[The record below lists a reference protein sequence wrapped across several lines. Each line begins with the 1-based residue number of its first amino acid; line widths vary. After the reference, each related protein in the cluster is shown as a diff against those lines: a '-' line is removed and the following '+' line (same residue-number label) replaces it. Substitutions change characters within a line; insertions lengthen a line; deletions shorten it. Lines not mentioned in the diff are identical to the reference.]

1 MTGESPADFQA
12 RLSEWLLAR
21 YGLELR
27 VLGSGSLDD
36 AVGVRCRE
44 LGLAVRGEYAA
55 RWAADAVEREALLDR
70 LLVGETWFF
79 REWPAFEAL
88 TAWVTP
94 RAGEFTA
101 RTPLRVLTLPC
112 ATGEEAWSIAAV
124 LHEAGLDARRV
135 TIDAMDISPSAIQTA
150 REGLYPQRKLRS
162 QPLERWAGL
171 LCPEAGSLMR
181 VDPRLRGM
189 VHFTEANAMNADFL
203 LKRDPYHAIFCRNML
218 IYMSEAARRHIC
230 GTLAR
235 CLKPGGLLFLGHA
248 EIPPTGLG
256 LTRTPFDGAFAWTH
270 EAAAPRL
277 TPPTAPAKSAIPAP
291 APRPVSKPSLPLL
304 GTSRMEPP
312 KLPNAMDARPA
323 RSMTDSPPPPA
334 TRGTDLAPLRE
345 LANQGRYDEALK
357 LLNAAEASQSLDPD
371 LHALAGVVL
380 SAVGQA
386 GEAEKRLRRALFLR
400 PNHPECLAH
409 LALLLE
415 KNGDADGAARLRTRL
430 AAEDSGAPT

>member
-1 MTGESPADFQA
+1 MTGASPADFHA
-12 RLSEWLLAR
+12 RLSDWLLAQ

-44 LGLAVRGEYAA
+44 LGLAARDEYAA

-88 TAWVTP
+88 AAWVTP

-171 LCPEAGSLMR
+171 LCPEAGALMR
-181 VDPRLRGM
+181 VDQRLRGM

-203 LKRDPYHAIFCRNML
+203 LKRHPYHAIFCRNML

-230 GTLAR
+230 GTLGR

-256 LTRTPFDGAFAWTH
+256 LVRTPFDGAFAWTH
-270 EAAAPRL
+270 EATAPRL
-277 TPPTAPAKSAIPAP
+277 MPPAAPVKSATPAR
-291 APRPVSKPSLPLL
+291 RPVSKPSIPLL
-304 GTSRMEPP
+304 GSPRMEP
-312 KLPNAMDARPA
+312 ARLSNVADVGPA
-323 RSMTDSPPPPA
+323 RSVAESSPPPA
-334 TRGTDLAPLRE
+334 ARGADLAPLRE
-345 LANQGRYDEALK
+345 LANQGRYDEALN

-380 SAVGQA
+380 SAMGQA

-430 AAEDSGAPT
+430 AAEDSGAST

>member
-1 MTGESPADFQA
+1 
-12 RLSEWLLAR
+12 
-21 YGLELR
+21 
-27 VLGSGSLDD
+27 
-36 AVGVRCRE
+36 
-44 LGLAVRGEYAA
+44 
-55 RWAADAVEREALLDR
+55 
-70 LLVGETWFF
+70 
-79 REWPAFEAL
+79 
-88 TAWVTP
+88 
-94 RAGEFTA
+94 
-101 RTPLRVLTLPC
+101 
-112 ATGEEAWSIAAV
+112 
-124 LHEAGLDARRV
+124 
-135 TIDAMDISPSAIQTA
+135 MDISPSAIQTA

-171 LCPEAGSLMR
+171 LCPEAGALMR

-218 IYMSEAARRHIC
+218 IYMSEEARRHIC
-230 GTLAR
+230 GTLGR

-248 EIPPTGLG
+248 EIPPSGLG

-277 TPPTAPAKSAIPAP
+277 TPPATPAKSAYPV
-291 APRPVSKPSLPLL
+291 PRPVSMPPMLRPGSP
-304 GTSRMEPP
+304 RMESPRLANP
-312 KLPNAMDARPA
+312 VDAGPVRSVTESSSSPA
-323 RSMTDSPPPPA
+323 ARKS
-334 TRGTDLAPLRE
+334 DLAPLRE
-345 LANQGRYDEALK
+345 LANQGRYDEALA
-357 LLNAAEASQSLDPD
+357 LLNATDASQSLDPD

-380 SAVGQA
+380 SAMGQA

-415 KNGDADGAARLRTRL
+415 KNGDADGAARLRKRL

>member
-1 MTGESPADFQA
+1 MTGASPADFQT
-12 RLSEWLLAR
+12 RLSEWLLDQ
-21 YGLELR
+21 YGLDLR
-27 VLGSGSLDD
+27 VLGSGSLDE

-44 LGLAVRGEYAA
+44 LGLAARGEYAA

-88 TAWVTP
+88 AAWVTP
-94 RAGEFTA
+94 RTGEFTA

-135 TIDAMDISPSAIQTA
+135 TIDAMDISPTAIRTA

-171 LCPEAGSLMR
+171 LSPEAGALMR

-218 IYMSEAARRHIC
+218 IYMSEEARRHIC

-256 LTRTPFDGAFAWTH
+256 LTRTPFNGAFAWTH

-277 TPPTAPAKSAIPAP
+277 MPSATPVPKPI
-291 APRPVSKPSLPLL
+291 SKPSLPLL
-304 GTSRMEPP
+304 GTSRIE
-312 KLPNAMDARPA
+312 PA
-323 RSMTDSPPPPA
+323 RLPIAADVGPASSVTDSASPPA
-334 TRGTDLAPLRE
+334 TRAVDLAPLRE

-380 SAVGQA
+380 SAMGQI

-415 KNGDADGAARLRTRL
+415 KNGDAAGAARLRTRL
-430 AAEDSGAPT
+430 AAEVSGTPT

>member
-1 MTGESPADFQA
+1 MTVESPADFQGW
-12 RLSEWLLAR
+12 LSEWLLAR
-21 YGLELR
+21 YGLDLR
-27 VLGSGSLDD
+27 VLGSGSLED
-36 AVGVRCRE
+36 AVGVRSRE
-44 LGLAVRGEYAA
+44 LGLAHRGEYAA
-55 RWAADAVEREALLDR
+55 RWAADAAEREALLDR

-88 TAWVTP
+88 AAWVTP
-94 RAGEFTA
+94 RAGDFTA
-101 RTPLRVLTLPC
+101 RAPLRVLTLPC

-150 REGLYPQRKLRS
+150 LEGLYPQRKLRS

-171 LCPEAGSLMR
+171 LCPEEGARLR

-218 IYMSEAARRHIC
+218 IYMSEEARRHIC

-235 CLKPGGLLFLGHA
+235 CLRPGGLLFVGHA
-248 EIPPTGLG
+248 EIPPAGLG
-256 LTRTPFDGAFAWTH
+256 LIRTPFDGAFAWTH
-270 EAAAPRL
+270 QPTPGLTPPANPVKPAMPPVKPVAKPTAPRPGMARIEAPRL
-277 TPPTAPAKSAIPAP
+277 
-291 APRPVSKPSLPLL
+291 
-304 GTSRMEPP
+304 
-312 KLPNAMDARPA
+312 PNAVDAAPVRITA
-323 RSMTDSPPPPA
+323 DSSSAPSAPGPN
-334 TRGTDLAPLRE
+334 LAPLRE
-345 LANQGRYDEALK
+345 LANLGRYAEALK
-357 LLNAAEASQSLDPD
+357 LLDTTEASQSLDPD

-380 SAVGQA
+380 SAMGQA
-386 GEAEKRLRRALFLR
+386 GEAENRLRRALFLR

-415 KNGDADGAARLRTRL
+415 KKGDVAEAARLRTRL
-430 AAEDSGAPT
+430 AAEASGAPT